1 LQIFEENPA
10 DFFRGLSVRMVFF
23 SLIVSLQFTL
33 YNFIC
38 ISLGVGADDL
48 KLFLDVLGGAL
59 NEQQLDIV

>member
-1 LQIFEENPA
+1 
-10 DFFRGLSVRMVFF
+10 MVFF